1 MQDQLDQRVHDFVA
15 LAEIDLYADVLSAVA
30 ATDRPLTQAELDAVL
45 GLPPFGEPVPAD
57 QTGLAS

>member
-30 ATDRPLTQAELDAVL
+30 AADRPLTQAELDAVL
-45 GLPPFGEPVPAD
+45 GLPGAAEPAAAD
-57 QTGLAS
+57 SPGVAS